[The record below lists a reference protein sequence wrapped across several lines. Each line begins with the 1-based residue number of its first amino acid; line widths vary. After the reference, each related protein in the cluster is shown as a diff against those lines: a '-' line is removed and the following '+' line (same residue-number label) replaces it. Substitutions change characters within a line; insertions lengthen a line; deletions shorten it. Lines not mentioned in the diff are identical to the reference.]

1 MNISRNIQWR
11 KAESLL
17 SRHVDD
23 ESPRRGMGMVAALL
37 LTLVFHLGLW
47 FLPVSLPVNEP
58 APPKTIKLSL
68 VPNPPA
74 KRALTAPVKPKVRPK
89 PTRRRRVRRRHRKRR
104 RIRRKR
110 RRVRRKRRRK
120 LYRRKR
126 ARQLMRRRIPA
137 RPPVKGPEPRR
148 IVPPLPAPRPVVKEV
163 PAPRV
168 PPAPSRPMP
177 VVRRVPVPRP
187 VARPVDFGPYKMGL
201 FRSIRKQK
209 RYPFMARRMGQE
221 GTVVLLI
228 RVSSTGH
235 LIGTPK
241 VIRSSTYSLLDREA
255 KRMIRAAAPW
265 PAMPSGYQGAPRQF
279 RVQIRFSLDS

>member
-1 MNISRNIQWR
+1 
-11 KAESLL
+11 
-17 SRHVDD
+17 V
-23 ESPRRGMGMVAALL
+23 
-37 LTLVFHLGLW
+37 LTV
-47 FLPVSLPVNEP
+47 P
-58 APPKTIKLSL
+58 A
-68 VPNPPA
+68 
-74 KRALTAPVKPKVRPK
+74 KPKVRPK
-89 PTRRRRVRRRHRKRR
+89 PTRRRRVRRRRKKRR

-110 RRVRRKRRRK
+110 RKRRRIRRKRRRK

-126 ARQLMRRRIPA
+126 AKRLLRRRRPV
-137 RPPVKGPEPRR
+137 RPPVKRPEPRR
-148 IVPPLPAPRPVVKEV
+148 IIPPLPAPRPIASKV
-163 PAPRV
+163 PVPNI
-168 PPAPSRPMP
+168 PPAPSRPRP

-187 VARPVDFGPYKMGL
+187 VARAVDFGPYKLGL
-201 FRSIRKQK
+201 FRSIRKQQ

-279 RVQIRFSLDS
+279 RVRIRFSLDS